1 MKEFDNKADNLAS
14 LYGNTEQNNENTVD
28 LYNKC
33 NDKINIS
40 VPRQIDFYK
49 SISITPKDK
58 YMIHFEED
66 IPKKLIESE
75 VDLKDSRN
83 KICGK
88 FKLVRANDNK
98 TFFLIAEPE
107 EIEIENNNNIDYSL
121 CFYVYS
127 EKVVEISKP
136 VKIYVHDTET
146 TDEYLCIDF
155 GTSNTSAGAY
165 LSHNYIN
172 NLCNSAVTNKTV
184 IPGDENIVSF
194 DMNGF
199 GNKYAEITP
208 TIVSCAD
215 CNNKN
220 NIVYRFGYPAYEQ
233 LRKHD
238 FCPDETV
245 FMEIK
250 RWVTDCEKNVLMADS
265 KGNTVKVQ
273 RKEIIRRYLLY
284 IIHEA
289 EQQFKCKFK
298 NLHITAPVKLKDQY
312 LKVFCELLKD
322 YNIERSNAIDEGV
335 AVLYSQID
343 EDVRSV
349 IKDNRHE
356 INKKALI
363 IDCGGGTSD
372 LSSCSYKISYDE
384 DIVDV
389 KIDTS
394 YINGDFNFG
403 GNNLTYR
410 IMQYMKIV
418 YAHYYN
424 CTSKRKKDR
433 RFLLENIL
441 DVNPTN
447 IISLIENGKDDI
459 ETAEIYKKIYSNLE
473 KAYNDA
479 ENTIPTKF
487 RLYESESPEKYI
499 SVRNNFYFLWNI
511 ADQMKKQFYQYDTIS
526 RYTINSGEQD
536 KDTDLYV
543 NLINNWKLTVNRNGE
558 FKSECYPDI
567 VFNAK
572 EIAWLMTGDIYYLV
586 HRFLN
591 KLYEDDSLNEF
602 DTIKL
607 SGQSTNIDTFKN
619 GLKEF
624 LPGKKIK
631 ISDPSQDPYELKLIC
646 LKGALRYIKALHAS
660 YIDVELEND
669 IESIPFDLIA
679 KNETVRVMINHNNG
693 WEQNPSKVRIVS
705 SATHKDFYFRS
716 ADNKIL
722 DTPYRFN
729 CVDIENRMKK
739 KSIQEIEN
747 ITNGLVNQDFLDT
760 LNVNK
765 LFVVTYVDKKNW
777 GFRVFAVKADED
789 GKYYCSEPEFCSFQ
803 SDIYQRTFFEGDC

>member
-1 MKEFDNKADNLAS
+1 
-14 LYGNTEQNNENTVD
+14 
-28 LYNKC
+28 
-33 NDKINIS
+33 
-40 VPRQIDFYK
+40 
-49 SISITPKDK
+49 
-58 YMIHFEED
+58 
-66 IPKKLIESE
+66 
-75 VDLKDSRN
+75 
-83 KICGK
+83 
-88 FKLVRANDNK
+88 
-98 TFFLIAEPE
+98 
-107 EIEIENNNNIDYSL
+107 
-121 CFYVYS
+121 
-127 EKVVEISKP
+127 
-136 VKIYVHDTET
+136 
-146 TDEYLCIDF
+146 
-155 GTSNTSAGAY
+155 
-165 LSHNYIN
+165 
-172 NLCNSAVTNKTV
+172 
-184 IPGDENIVSF
+184 
-194 DMNGF
+194 
-199 GNKYAEITP
+199 
-208 TIVSCAD
+208 
-215 CNNKN
+215 
-220 NIVYRFGYPAYEQ
+220 
-233 LRKHD
+233 
-238 FCPDETV
+238 
-245 FMEIK
+245 
-250 RWVTDCEKNVLMADS
+250 
-265 KGNTVKVQ
+265 
-273 RKEIIRRYLLY
+273 
-284 IIHEA
+284 
-289 EQQFKCKFK
+289 
-298 NLHITAPVKLKDQY
+298 
-312 LKVFCELLKD
+312 
-322 YNIERSNAIDEGV
+322 
-335 AVLYSQID
+335 
-343 EDVRSV
+343 
-349 IKDNRHE
+349 
-356 INKKALI
+356 
-363 IDCGGGTSD
+363 
-372 LSSCSYKISYDE
+372 
-384 DIVDV
+384 
-389 KIDTS
+389 
-394 YINGDFNFG
+394 
-403 GNNLTYR
+403 
-410 IMQYMKIV
+410 MKIV

-459 ETAEIYKKIYSNLE
+459 ETAEIYKRIYSNLE
-473 KAYNDA
+473 KAYDDA

-722 DTPYRFN
+722 DKPYRFN

-803 SDIYQRTFFEGDC
+803 SDIYQRTFFEGNC